1 MVRIAV
7 IGVGRIGSMHAELL
21 ARRVARRRAGVRR
34 AMRRTEI
41 ARAVGAELGVPA
53 IGGRGRARRA
63 TPTRSRSAR
72 APTRTPT

>member
-21 ARRVARRRAGVRR
+21 ARRVAGADGRGVADAHAG
-34 AMRRTEI
+34 
-41 ARAVGAELGVPA
+41 
-53 IGGRGRARRA
+53 GRARPSARRWACRRVEVEDALAAA